1 VTRTQLDGP
10 RTPSLDLRTRWSVQ
24 QRSTATTALSNTF
37 GFIQMRPGQRK
48 QGYERLLRGVRDE
61 EVAGS
66 NPVTPTSGMPGQI
79 HIEMLDRSVRAASTA
94 ASQSKMSPSRRN
106 ASRVAAELAYSP
118 PSRAE
123 AKAVDNSP
131 LECRRWRHTRWR
143 SSRRQQCG
151 PSAAFAELRR
161 V

>member
-1 VTRTQLDGP
+1 VRRSATPRKASSRSRCGDPGLTRLRLNGPERSDKAAVTRGAAMVPLTAALTATPPLDERFARTVAVDQTVTRTQLDGP

-66 NPVTPTSGMPGQI
+66 KPVTPTT
-79 HIEMLDRSVRAASTA
+79 VRPC
-94 ASQSKMSPSRRN
+94 QS
-106 ASRVAAELAYSP
+106 
-118 PSRAE
+118 
-123 AKAVDNSP
+123 
-131 LECRRWRHTRWR
+131 
-143 SSRRQQCG
+143 
-151 PSAAFAELRR
+151 AFR
-161 V
+161 